1 MSQNLVSVGIRSDP
15 GKIQADSSL
24 LLPKILCDRLFS
36 LVESVFN
43 RSNGQGVVL
52 PTGPI
57 K

>member
-43 RSNGQGVVL
+43 RSNCQGVVL